1 MSYKVGININMKI
14 KRKTISLSQIAKMKI
29 KEYIDSEDL
38 QSDDIL
44 PSEGILMEKLGVSR
58 YTVREALAL
67 LEQERMVYRVQGKG
81 TFVNRKPINI
91 ESGLEKLDSITDII
105 KSFGYEPGTK
115 WIGIE
120 RVKPTEDMMEKFGL
134 EEGEFAITFKRMR
147 TADGQ
152 PAAYLVDTIPEKYLG
167 DRKYDNI
174 RSESLFTFFEEE
186 LGIVIEYAV
195 TEIRPVFPR
204 EEMIKYLGVDRD
216 SLFLLFHQLHYDRD
230 GRLILY
236 SFDYFDPKVF
246 NFKVNR
252 IRTN

>member
-1 MSYKVGININMKI
+1 MRI
-14 KRKTISLSQIAKMKI
+14 KGKTVSLSQIAKKKI
-29 KEYIDSEDL
+29 KEYIDNEGL

-44 PSEGILMEKLGVSR
+44 PSEGLLMEKLGVSR

-67 LEQERMVYRVQGKG
+67 LEQERTVYKVQGKG

-91 ESGLEKLDSITDII
+91 ESGLEKLDSITEII
-105 KSFGYEPGTK
+105 KSFGYAPGTK
-115 WIGIE
+115 WIAIE
-120 RVKPTEDMMEKFGL
+120 RVEPTRDMIEKFGL
-134 EEGEFAITFKRMR
+134 KKGEMAVTFKRLR
-147 TADGQ
+147 TADGEA
-152 PAAYLVDTIPEKYLG
+152 AAYLVDTIPEKYLG
-167 DRKYDNI
+167 DRDIENI
-174 RSESLFTFFEEE
+174 RTESLFTFFEKE
-186 LGIVIEYAV
+186 LDIVIEYAV
-195 TEIRPVFPR
+195 TEITPVFPTK
-204 EEMIKYLGVDRD
+204 EMTKYLEVDKS

>member
-1 MSYKVGININMKI
+1 MKI

-195 TEIRPVFPR
+195 TEIKPVFPR

-216 SLFLLFHQLHYDRD
+216 S
-230 GRLILY
+230 
-236 SFDYFDPKVF
+236 
-246 NFKVNR
+246 
-252 IRTN
+252 